1 MLFIGNAVEVLV
13 EILIVVSVL
22 CVSVVVSDE
31 VVVVDDD
38 GVMFVF
44 SVTLVV
50 GFRVRVVIFDELS
63 LAEFVV
69 AEAVVFTSF

>member
-1 MLFIGNAVEVLV
+1 M
-13 EILIVVSVL
+13 
-22 CVSVVVSDE
+22 
-31 VVVVDDD
+31 
-38 GVMFVF
+38 F

-50 GFRVRVVIFDELS
+50 SFRVRVVIFDELS